1 MRQSIEYTKQQIIEA
16 VKVLEDLKFDVREK
30 MYEMAKEQKG
40 DPSLIVTSKV
50 KAEELKKSDRLFEK
64 TGIEE
69 MDIEPNIERLGLR
82 TDTDLTNGSSMYSNW
97 QASG

>member
-1 MRQSIEYTKQQIIEA
+1 MSSTQQELNKPIEYTKQQILEA

-40 DPSLIVTSKV
+40 DPSLIVTAKV
-50 KAEELKKSDRLFEK
+50 KAEELKKTDRLFEK

-69 MDIEPNIERLGLR
+69 MHIEPSIERLGLR
-82 TDTDLTNGSSMYSNW
+82 NDVDFKEIMQNS
-97 QASG
+97 